1 MSEKFPALKNAP
13 LKDMGSVGAAEAKGV
28 GFSNPAAIRP
38 LGIEVRNVKC
48 IKCGQWGH
56 CMGMRP
62 ALFALFAL
70 FACAAMGPH
79 AHAQHAHSGGGG
91 GSRSSSMLCAS
102 ANACAQTARDAE

>member
-62 ALFALFAL
+62 ALFALFA
-70 FACAAMGPH
+70 CAAMGPH
-79 AHAQHAHSGGGG
+79 AHAQHAHSGGGGGG